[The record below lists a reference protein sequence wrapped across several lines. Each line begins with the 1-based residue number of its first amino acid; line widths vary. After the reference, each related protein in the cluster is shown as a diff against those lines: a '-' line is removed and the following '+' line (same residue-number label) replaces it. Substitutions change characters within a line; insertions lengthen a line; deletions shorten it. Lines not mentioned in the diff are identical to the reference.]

1 MNADDVERLRH
12 MLDAAR
18 EAMGFVAG
26 RVAEDLTR
34 DRLLLLGLVKEIE
47 IIGEA
52 AGRVS
57 PQFRLSVTEIPWSR
71 VTAMRNRWT
80 HGISIGISM

>member
-18 EAMGFVAG
+18 EAMGFVEG

-52 AGRVS
+52 AGIIWSTLTTSLPPLVSELERVLARIVPGEADS
-57 PQFRLSVTEIPWSR
+57 E
-71 VTAMRNRWT
+71 
-80 HGISIGISM
+80 